1 MHYLEENKLRV
12 NNTFLFILEVLI
24 ESHKKINELVAE
36 SKTFD
41 AADKL
46 WKSFQDK
53 IQDFVNQQGGQT
65 HKGEPIIGRPNW
77 NEVKDF
83 LNGQRT
89 LESIIGCN

>member
-1 MHYLEENKLRV
+1 
-12 NNTFLFILEVLI
+12 
-24 ESHKKINELVAE
+24 
-36 SKTFD
+36 
-41 AADKL
+41 L

-53 IQDFVNQQGGQT
+53 IQDFANKQGGQA